1 MHRTGTQA
9 TDLRQPKNPKLTHN
23 SAAVSSIVWLQSAS
37 KQQQWCNQNAN
48 KMQIKRAQLGP
59 CRGVHHCTWAWCVQ
73 LTSSTDNT
81 AASTVHYTAARR
93 QRWHSGG
100 TDNAAARRP
109 WPPRRSL
116 PGATLC
122 AAAHAPP
129 PANHGDTAPLLH
141 QIAATRH
148 HRELDCSE
156 IAPDLTALI
165 PYCLNWIFSVRIWGE
180 GQPWIASLGKFWM
193 DPGTSLSLCYF
204 TYLCYFLH
212 LSPPT
217 TIYLHSTIYTNS
229 SLEFETPSPLPL
241 GTGIEQARRECFN
254 FNTLTVCR

>member
-37 KQQQWCNQNAN
+37 KQQQWWNQNAN

-59 CRGVHHCTWAWCVQ
+59 CSGVHHCTWAWCVQ

-81 AASTVHYTAARR
+81 GSFDST
-93 QRWHSGG
+93 
-100 TDNAAARRP
+100 
-109 WPPRRSL
+109 WPPRSSTQLAGGDDSTWPPRSL
-116 PGATLC
+116 PEATLC

-141 QIAATRH
+141 QIVATRH
-148 HRELDCSE
+148 HWELDCSE

-165 PYCLNWIFSVRIWGE
+165 PYCLNWIFSVRI
-180 GQPWIASLGKFWM
+180 
-193 DPGTSLSLCYF
+193 
-204 TYLCYFLH
+204 
-212 LSPPT
+212 
-217 TIYLHSTIYTNS
+217 
-229 SLEFETPSPLPL
+229 
-241 GTGIEQARRECFN
+241 
-254 FNTLTVCR
+254 

>member
-1 MHRTGTQA
+1 MWQRNDSRMHRTGTQA

-59 CRGVHHCTWAWCVQ
+59 CSGVHHCTWAWCVQ
-73 LTSSTDNT
+73 LTSSTDNR
-81 AASTVHYTAARR
+81 AASTVLGHHA
-93 QRWHSGG
+93 
-100 TDNAAARRP
+100 
-109 WPPRRSL
+109 PRRSL
-116 PGATLC
+116 PEATLC

-148 HRELDCSE
+148 HWELDCSE

-165 PYCLNWIFSVRIWGE
+165 PYCLNWIFSVRI
-180 GQPWIASLGKFWM
+180 
-193 DPGTSLSLCYF
+193 
-204 TYLCYFLH
+204 
-212 LSPPT
+212 
-217 TIYLHSTIYTNS
+217 
-229 SLEFETPSPLPL
+229 
-241 GTGIEQARRECFN
+241 
-254 FNTLTVCR
+254 